1 MDLVRTK
8 KAENANTAKARRSG
22 QLTGMTG
29 LYLVAAELS
38 KLGYIASPTSR
49 SAQGADLLVTD
60 PDCRRTFSVQ
70 VKTNAS
76 TFNFWL
82 MGKKN
87 LQMRSPTLIYALVN
101 LRKDRTEYFIVPSD
115 VVAQNIQVS
124 QSGKKS
130 QASTDVVSDAL
141 IEVESSKTNTWYAF
155 YYKVAQQYE
164 NNWKIFDGEAL
175 SP

>member
-1 MDLVRTK
+1 MI
-8 KAENANTAKARRSG
+8 ENSKPAKARRSG

-60 PDCRRTFSVQ
+60 PDCHHAFSVQ

-87 LQMRSPTLIYALVN
+87 LEMRSPSLVYAFVN
-101 LRKDRTEYFIVPSD
+101 LRKDRTEYFIVPS
-115 VVAQNIQVS
+115 
-124 QSGKKS
+124 
-130 QASTDVVSDAL
+130 
-141 IEVESSKTNTWYAF
+141 
-155 YYKVAQQYE
+155 
-164 NNWKIFDGEAL
+164 
-175 SP
+175 

>member
-1 MDLVRTK
+1 
-8 KAENANTAKARRSG
+8 
-22 QLTGMTG
+22 
-29 LYLVAAELS
+29 
-38 KLGYIASPTSR
+38 
-49 SAQGADLLVTD
+49 
-60 PDCRRTFSVQ
+60 
-70 VKTNAS
+70 
-76 TFNFWL
+76 
-82 MGKKN
+82 
-87 LQMRSPTLIYALVN
+87 
-101 LRKDRTEYFIVPSD
+101 VPSD

>member
-1 MDLVRTK
+1 MMSKPK
-8 KAENANTAKARRSG
+8 KTRKSG

-38 KLGYIASPTSR
+38 KRGYIASPTSR

-70 VKTNAS
+70 VKSNAS

-87 LQMRSPTLIYALVN
+87 LHMRARSFIYAFVN
-101 LRKDRTEYFIVPSD
+101 LRKDYSEFFIVPSD
-115 VVAQNIQVS
+115 VVANNIQVS
-124 QSGKKS
+124 QSGTKAAP
-130 QASTDVVSDAL
+130 ASDFVTDAL
-141 IEVESSKTNTWYAF
+141 AEQEAYRTNAWYAF
-155 YYKVAQQYE
+155 YHKVAKDYE
-164 NNWKIFDGEAL
+164 NNWQLFDQDL
-175 SP
+175 